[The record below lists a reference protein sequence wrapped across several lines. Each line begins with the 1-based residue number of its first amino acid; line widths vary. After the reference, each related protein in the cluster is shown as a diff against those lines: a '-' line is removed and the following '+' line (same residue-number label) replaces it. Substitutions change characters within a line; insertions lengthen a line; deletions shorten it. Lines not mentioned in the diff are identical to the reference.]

1 MNKPLLATIC
11 KDSILYNQKSINIVK
26 KKFLKFHEVQGR
38 DVTDGLLMGLFLVA
52 LVATCMSVSQDIT
65 GIEASGWDCMVLN
78 AAGTSD
84 WRFKNRRGSPVKNS
98 LSLNGVSMI
107 RRYWIFNWS
116 FIASDSLSARRR
128 CSTSV
133 VVGQFWFSSKSS
145 GFVCLFVW
153 SFDYLTLVEQSFV
166 GCQLLL
172 NDVERSLSFLT
183 VFTSQSQSFTAD
195 RFQRF

>member
-78 AAGTSD
+78 TAGASD

-107 RRYWIFNWS
+107 RGYWIFNWS
-116 FIASDSLSARRR
+116 FNASDSLSARRR

-145 GFVCLFVW
+145 GFVCLFVCP
-153 SFDYLTLVEQSFV
+153 LII
-166 GCQLLL
+166 
-172 NDVERSLSFLT
+172 
-183 VFTSQSQSFTAD
+183 
-195 RFQRF
+195 